1 MEDTPEPESEDDG
14 IPVVHHDG
22 REVPCPREL
31 LWLEEGNSGY
41 EDPAVPEMHHPG
53 FQAAALGSS
62 GSSAHHGRRLVAC
75 AVDVRGAR
83 SDLLALREL
92 QERRGSARLEL
103 APKRGAT
110 F

>member
-1 MEDTPEPESEDDG
+1 MPG
-14 IPVVHHDG
+14 
-22 REVPCPREL
+22 
-31 LWLEEGNSGY
+31 
-41 EDPAVPEMHHPG
+41 MHHPG
-53 FQAAALGSS
+53 FQEAALRSS
-62 GSSAHHGRRLVAC
+62 GSSAHHRRWPVAC

-110 F
+110 FCLSPKRGQRFEQCEPIGKALGGV